1 MKRSVK
7 GRSDDETT
15 DSTATDSVVSDS
27 VSAYFG
33 NIKRYPLLTAQEEK
47 RISRKAAS
55 GDPVAR
61 TRMIEGNLRL
71 VVSIARHYVRRG
83 LPLQDLIE
91 EGNIGLIKSVER
103 FKVGKGCKFSTYATY
118 WIRQAVERAVAN
130 QANTVRLP
138 IHISTDISRVNRAI
152 RDLTALLQREPS
164 LHELSDKTGLSGRY
178 VKKLDMISRKSC
190 SIDAARA
197 DGSDLSLLD
206 QLPDESFPTPMDL
219 IDEAR
224 RTDKVNGWLDMLDRN
239 ERRVIVLRFG
249 FEDEE
254 PETLERIGAQFG
266 VTRERVRQIESR
278 AIDKLR
284 TFIRLKEGAGG
295 LDSI

>member
-1 MKRSVK
+1 MKRPVK

-15 DSTATDSVVSDS
+15 DSVVLDS
-27 VSAYFG
+27 VSVYFS

-47 RISRKAAS
+47 RISGKAAS
-55 GDPVAR
+55 GDAVAR
-61 TRMIEGNLRL
+61 RRMIEGNLRL

-103 FKVGKGCKFSTYATY
+103 FKAAKGCKFSTYATY

-138 IHISTDISRVNRAI
+138 IHISTDISKVNRAI

-190 SIDAARA
+190 SIDAVRA
-197 DGSDLSLLD
+197 DGSDLTLLD
-206 QLPDESFPTPMDL
+206 QLPDESFPTPMEL

-224 RTDKVNGWLDMLDRN
+224 RTDKVSGWLDMLDRN
-239 ERRVIVLRFG
+239 ERRVIMLRFG
-249 FEDEE
+249 FGDEE
-254 PETLERIGAQFG
+254 PETLEKIGAQFG
-266 VTRERVRQIESR
+266 VTRERIRQIEFR
-278 AIDKLR
+278 AIAKLR
-284 TFIRLKEGAGG
+284 TLIRLQEGAGG
-295 LDSI
+295 FDSI

>member
-1 MKRSVK
+1 MKRFIK

-27 VSAYFG
+27 VSVYFS

-47 RISRKAAS
+47 RLSRKAAS
-55 GDPVAR
+55 GDSVAR

-103 FKVGKGCKFSTYATY
+103 FKASKGCKFSTYATY

-152 RDLTALLQREPS
+152 RDLTASLQREPS

-190 SIDAARA
+190 SIDATRA

-206 QLPDESFPTPMDL
+206 QLPDESFPTPMEL

-249 FEDEE
+249 FGDEE
-254 PETLERIGAQFG
+254 PETLEKIGAQFG

-284 TFIRLKEGAGG
+284 TFIRLKEGAVGF
-295 LDSI
+295 DSI